1 MDFFK
6 KIFQVAIGDGRTA
19 LKCLGQCEEL
29 FSLSVLQNALKS
41 NTFSKWLSRI
51 QIAELEQAGIEGMEQ
66 CPFCPFATIIDT
78 PPEENKHFVCQNPD
92 CGKDSCRIC
101 KETSHIPLRCEEVEK
116 DAEVRKRTY
125 IENKMSEALIR
136 KCWKCTKPYVK
147 TDGCNK
153 MTCSCGAKMCYLC
166 HQPVKDYGHF
176 YGHGGEPGPGKTC
189 PLWSNNEDVHERDVA
204 RGANEAKI
212 EMAVENPE
220 VELKHDPTE
229 GINLD
234 AANRQPVANPIQHPN
249 AHQQLSKK

>member
-1 MDFFK
+1 
-6 KIFQVAIGDGRTA
+6 
-19 LKCLGQCEEL
+19 
-29 FSLSVLQNALKS
+29 
-41 NTFSKWLSRI
+41 
-51 QIAELEQAGIEGMEQ
+51 
-66 CPFCPFATIIDT
+66 
-78 PPEENKHFVCQNPD
+78 
-92 CGKDSCRIC
+92 
-101 KETSHIPLRCEEVEK
+101 
-116 DAEVRKRTY
+116 
-125 IENKMSEALIR
+125 MSEALIR

-153 MTCSCGAKMCYLC
+153 MTCSCGAQMCYLC

-204 RGANEAKI
+204 RGANEAKT